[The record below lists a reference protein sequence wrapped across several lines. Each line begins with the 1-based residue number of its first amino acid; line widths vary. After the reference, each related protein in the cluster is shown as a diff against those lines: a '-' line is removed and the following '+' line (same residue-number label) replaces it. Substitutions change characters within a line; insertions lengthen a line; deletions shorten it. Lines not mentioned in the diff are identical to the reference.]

1 MRTTSAPSPISWAI
15 STCRSTARPS
25 LWPWWSAAWK
35 NTSWRKSPA
44 CITVKPKQIVEIG
57 PFKIEFIHVTHSIV
71 SAVALA
77 ITTPL
82 GVIIHT
88 GDFKVDPT
96 PTDNELFDL
105 HTLADYGKR
114 GVLLLLSD
122 STNSDRPGYTESERA
137 VRPRME
143 EIFNRAERR
152 VVVSC
157 FSSSIHRIQLVL
169 DLAQECGRRVAVIG
183 RSMVSVTEI
192 AHSLGLLDIPDGIL
206 LRPQDAMGVAAD
218 KVTFLI
224 SGTQGE
230 PMSALS
236 RVAVDNHKHVSV
248 EKGDTV
254 VLSSRII
261 PGNEKAIFRM
271 IDHMARRGADVLYGS
286 MNPPLHVSGHAS
298 VEEMKLVLN
307 LVRPRYFMPIHGEF
321 RQLSKHARLAE
332 HLRFAGLE
340 ESFIMESGEILEID
354 HHGARKAG
362 KVPVGHV
369 CIDSGSVDDVVQD
382 MVIRDRRHL
391 SEDGIVLPI
400 IAINR
405 NSGRMESLPE
415 IVSRG
420 FNAGDGV
427 GVHRES
433 PPVRG
438 QNSGRLESGGEDRL
452 GRHEGKDPRGPEALH
467 REGDVAASADH
478 AGDSG
483 SIAARYLEDAS
494 GFRGSAARLIV
505 PADEAGIAAALREAS
520 AAGVPVTVAGGGT
533 GVTGGGV
540 PLGGWVLSVEKLNR
554 LEIHPGFAIAGA
566 GVPLRDLQAA
576 AQRTGQFYPPD
587 PTENSAFLGGTI
599 STNASGSRSF
609 RFGATRRWVKC
620 LRVVLADGRRLDLRR
635 GDALDFDPG
644 TDSAARCHQEHRR
657 LPLAAGDGLA

>member
-1 MRTTSAPSPISWAI
+1 MSDQKLQIIPLGGLGEFGMNMTAI
-15 STCRSTARPS
+15 RYADDIIIVDCGMMFPDAELLGVDLVMPDLTFLKENQAQIRALVLTHGHEDHIGAVPYFLTEIDVPVYGTDFTLALVDRRLEEYELSEEPRFI
-25 LWPWWSAAWK
+25 K
-35 NTSWRKSPA
+35 
-44 CITVKPKQIVEIG
+44 VKPKQIIDIG

-122 STNSDRPGYTESERA
+122 STNADRPGYTESERA

-143 EIFNRAERR
+143 EVFNRAEKR

-169 DLAQECGRRVAVIG
+169 DLAQEYNRRVAVIG

-206 LRPQDAMGVAAD
+206 LRPQDAMDLPPD
-218 KVTFLI
+218 KVAILI

-230 PMSALS
+230 PMSALA

-248 EKGDTV
+248 EDGDTV

-271 IDHMARRGADVLYGS
+271 IDHMARRGADVMYGS

-340 ESFIMESGEILEID
+340 NSFIMESGDILEID

-362 KVPVGHV
+362 KVQVGRV
-369 CIDSGSVDDVVQD
+369 CIDSGSVDDVVQE

-405 NSGRMESLPE
+405 HTGRMENLPE

-420 FNAGDGV
+420 FALAEDGSEFMNNARQIV
-427 GVHRES
+427 AKT
-433 PPVRG
+433 
-438 QNSGRLESGGEDRL
+438 LESSNQEEKTDWGVMKEKIRADLKRYIV
-452 GRHEGKDPRGPEALH
+452 K
-467 REGDVAASADH
+467 ASA
-478 AGDSG
+478 
-483 SIAARYLEDAS
+483 R
-494 GFRGSAARLIV
+494 RPLIM
-505 PADEAGIAAALREAS
+505 
-520 AAGVPVTVAGGGT
+520 PVI
-533 GVTGGGV
+533 
-540 PLGGWVLSVEKLNR
+540 
-554 LEIHPGFAIAGA
+554 LEI
-566 GVPLRDLQAA
+566 
-576 AQRTGQFYPPD
+576 
-587 PTENSAFLGGTI
+587 
-599 STNASGSRSF
+599 
-609 RFGATRRWVKC
+609 
-620 LRVVLADGRRLDLRR
+620 
-635 GDALDFDPG
+635 
-644 TDSAARCHQEHRR
+644 
-657 LPLAAGDGLA
+657 